1 MGVYQTN
8 LSASFGMSNKSLVM
22 LLVDIEQDCYN
33 WGVLEHM
40 IHFYWMITD
49 TIMSQQ
55 ELEFLVD
62 IERYTNLSMMAEEGQ
77 RPNFAIAKGDKM
89 MLLELTVLLWKT
101 FIVKQCFMNSYW

>member
-1 MGVYQTN
+1 
-8 LSASFGMSNKSLVM
+8 
-22 LLVDIEQDCYN
+22 
-33 WGVLEHM
+33 M
-40 IHFYWMITD
+40 IHFYWMIID

-77 RPNFAIAKGDKM
+77 RPHFAIVKGDKM

-101 FIVKQCFMNSYW
+101 FIVKQYVMNSYW